1 MTNLCKSLIEGFIK
15 KTYEDEL
22 PQEGTGLIVY
32 AYGDRNKPTL
42 AWGRASSTP
51 RAYGMRNY
59 RDLAKVRANNGD
71 VSNIVDRKER
81 NSANGNGGGYDD
93 GIIDLIREQQGNI
106 WVHSFIPTSNKA
118 DAIDMKEWMYERGVF
133 SAKIMRYV
141 DPNRPEAQLL
151 NIV

>member
-15 KTYEDEL
+15 KTYEDKL
-22 PQEGTGLIVY
+22 PQVGTGLIVY
-32 AYGDRNKPTL
+32 AYGDINTPTL

-59 RDLAKVRANNGD
+59 RDLARVRANDGD

-81 NSANGNGGGYDD
+81 NQANGNGGGYDD
-93 GIIDLIREQQGNI
+93 GIIDIIREQKGNI
-106 WVHSFIPTSNKA
+106 WVHSFIPTSSKT

-133 SAKIMRYV
+133 SAKVMRYV
-141 DPNRPEAQLL
+141 DSSRPEL
-151 NIV
+151 NII

>member
-1 MTNLCKSLIEGFIK
+1 MNKMTNLCTSLIEGFIK
-15 KTYEDEL
+15 KTYEDKL

-32 AYGDRNKPTL
+32 AYGDINKPTL

-51 RAYGMRNY
+51 RAYGMKNY
-59 RDLAKVRANNGD
+59 NDLAKVRANNGD

-81 NSANGNGGGYDD
+81 NGGGYDD

-141 DPNRPEAQLL
+141 DPSRPEAQLL